1 MDSEELLAQLADIRL
16 PGEISWWPPAPG
28 WWILSAIVLVSSIF
42 AWRAYARARDTKLL
56 LRFALAELERCMTNY
71 RQQAAG
77 NGSIAGL
84 NLLNA
89 TNSVLRRVALFH
101 NPHSAIASLSGEDWA
116 QFLSLSSTSASPLLT
131 DSLREGF
138 ASGRFQRELT
148 VDAEALHTFANG
160 WIKDQYSRVGDTQP
174 PTGAA
179 DVSPSRTE
187 ANA

>member
-1 MDSEELLAQLADIRL
+1 MDSEKLLAQLADIRL

-77 NGSIAGL
+77 NDSIAGL

-116 QFLSLSSTSASPLLT
+116 QFLSLSST
-131 DSLREGF
+131 
-138 ASGRFQRELT
+138 
-148 VDAEALHTFANG
+148 
-160 WIKDQYSRVGDTQP
+160 
-174 PTGAA
+174 
-179 DVSPSRTE
+179 
-187 ANA
+187 